1 MNEVIQK
8 DLTEA
13 REVCPTTS
21 QGLLKA
27 GALLVDVR
35 EPSEVAKV
43 GFAGC
48 EVVNIPLS
56 QFEDRWAEIPRD
68 RDVILACAVGARS
81 LKATYFL
88 IYQGFDRVVNMNPG
102 IARWVARGFPIT
114 GSAEAVTAS
123 QAASPCCGCAPEAEP
138 AATSCCG
145 PAAEPAAASCCGG
158 ETRHQASA
166 CCGDAAQGSSCC

>member
-1 MNEVIQK
+1 MNEVLKK

-13 REVCPTTS
+13 HEVCPTTS
-21 QGLLKA
+21 QRLLKE

-35 EPSEVAKV
+35 EPSEVAQL

-56 QFEDRWAEIPRD
+56 QFEERWQEVPRN
-68 RDVILACAVGARS
+68 RDVILACAVGERS

-88 IYQGFDRVVNMNPG
+88 MYKGFDRVSNMLPG

-114 GSAEAVTAS
+114 GSAEAV
-123 QAASPCCGCAPEAEP
+123 AASEA
-138 AATSCCG
+138 ASSCCSAS
-145 PAAEPAAASCCGG
+145 PEPAAASCCGG
-158 ETRHQASA
+158 DTPVTSCG
-166 CCGDAAQGSSCC
+166 CC

>member
-13 REVCPTTS
+13 RDVCPTTS
-21 QGLLKA
+21 QRLLKE

-35 EPSEVAKV
+35 EPAEVAQV
-43 GFAGC
+43 GYGGA

-56 QFEDRWAEIPRD
+56 QFEERWQEIPRD
-68 RDVILACAVGARS
+68 RDVILACAVGERI

-88 IYQGFDRVVNMNPG
+88 MYQGYDRVMNMKPG

-114 GSAEAVTAS
+114 GSAEAV
-123 QAASPCCGCAPEAEP
+123 AASEA
-138 AATSCCG
+138 AS
-145 PAAEPAAASCCGG
+145 SCCGG
-158 ETRHQASA
+158 EAP
-166 CCGDAAQGSSCC
+166 AATASSCCGGNASSGGCC